1 MELLLGERLRREKE
15 GWPDHPSQHG
25 DLQALADEQAGA
37 ALQLHAVLQLLEGE
51 QDLGIMDWGGP
62 AAQIGEEPEVGGQV
76 PDQNSGGPGQPEEK
90 EKLDR
95 GAGRGLLGRWKVGG
109 GLAGGS
115 GAVGGGSR
123 CLERGQA
130 AGAARWAAGWRRQGR
145 GPGSGHGF
153 AGQAE
158 VRRGRPGAGRGAA
171 RPSTASA
178 RRTGRGWTGR
188 PGPAGTQ
195 RRSRPGSAPSE

>member
-1 MELLLGERLRREKE
+1 
-15 GWPDHPSQHG
+15 
-25 DLQALADEQAGA
+25 
-37 ALQLHAVLQLLEGE
+37 
-51 QDLGIMDWGGP
+51 MDWGGP

-123 CLERGQA
+123 CLGTLLRSGD
-130 AGAARWAAGWRRQGR
+130 RQR
-145 GPGSGHGF
+145 
-153 AGQAE
+153 AL
-158 VRRGRPGAGRGAA
+158 
-171 RPSTASA
+171 
-178 RRTGRGWTGR
+178 
-188 PGPAGTQ
+188 PAGLLDGDGRDGDLDQGTALQ
-195 RRSRPGSAPSE
+195 DRQK